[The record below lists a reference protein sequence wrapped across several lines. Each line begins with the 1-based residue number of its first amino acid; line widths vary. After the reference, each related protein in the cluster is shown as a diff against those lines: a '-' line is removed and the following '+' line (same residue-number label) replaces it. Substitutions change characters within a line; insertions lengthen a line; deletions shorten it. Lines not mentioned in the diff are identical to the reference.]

1 MNAASVLLWGFAA
14 TIAFTTVMAVCQGL
28 GLSRMSI
35 PFILGTMLTPQ
46 RDRAMLLRSLVHI
59 ANGWL
64 FALVYAAA
72 FESWGRAAWWLGA
85 SIGLVHAGFVL
96 TAGMAML
103 PGIHPRMASEH
114 AAPAATAQLQPPG
127 FLALNYGTRTPLVTL
142 AAHLLYGALLG
153 AFYTLR

>member
-1 MNAASVLLWGFAA
+1 MNVGSVLLWGFAG
-14 TIAFTTVMAVCQGL
+14 TIVLTIVMASSQGL

-35 PFILGTMLTPQ
+35 PFIVGTMLTGN
-46 RDRAMLLRSLVHI
+46 RDRAMLLGSVVHI
-59 ANGWL
+59 ANGWA
-64 FALVYAAA
+64 FALVYAAV

-85 SIGLVHAGFVL
+85 VIALVHAGFVL
-96 TAGMAML
+96 TAGMALL
-103 PGIHPRMASEH
+103 PGMHPRMASEH

-153 AFYTLR
+153 AFYKV